1 MCIQASSVRYLPV
14 MLVIHMFFHPVPNTS
29 QPASLILTK
38 IYFTPTPVARLY
50 QLALNTV
57 KLDEIFK
64 HLNGK
69 QNLRPKKGIC
79 SYLMKF
85 YHAFDTVLA
94 GYSVYWISNKFL
106 RESFSSY
113 FRGDTFKC
121 VTLKLGRL
129 IIQFDHNS

>member
-1 MCIQASSVRYLPV
+1 M
-14 MLVIHMFFHPVPNTS
+14 
-29 QPASLILTK
+29 ILSN
-38 IYFTPTPVARLY
+38 IYFTPTPVARVY

-57 KLDEIFK
+57 KLDGIFR

-79 SYLMKF
+79 SYLKKF
-85 YHAFDTVLA
+85 YHSFDTVFA
-94 GYSVYWISNKFL
+94 AYSVYWISNKFL

-121 VTLKLGRL
+121 VTLELGRL
-129 IIQFDHNS
+129 II

>member
-1 MCIQASSVRYLPV
+1 MNRILAQLLRAKLAQRSSMGNKNNNWELPLYKYCILYYYYYL
-14 MLVIHMFFHPVPNTS
+14 F
-29 QPASLILTK
+29 
-38 IYFTPTPVARLY
+38 R
-50 QLALNTV
+50 
-57 KLDEIFK
+57 

-85 YHAFDTVLA
+85 YHAFDTVFA

-121 VTLKLGRL
+121 VTLELGRL
-129 IIQFDHNS
+129 IIWFDHNS